1 MGKKHCKKKDKK
13 RTRRRIGELSAE
25 RVAKEK
31 KRDGPRVAG
40 TRAAVGLIGRIDRF
54 DWLFNRPND
63 SPLPIAIIIKIQW
76 RD

>member
-1 MGKKHCKKKDKK
+1 MGKKRCKKKDKK

-31 KRDGPRVAG
+31 KG
-40 TRAAVGLIGRIDRF
+40 TDLVSPVRAAVGLIGRIDRF